1 MQGPIRKNKKCDICS
16 YATAKVSNL
25 KKHMKVH
32 NKVKS
37 EHVGPLNCPD
47 CDKSF
52 EIKKYLTAHMK
63 THIAKDTSTKDGNK
77 EKKKCSTCNYETY
90 KNFNLKS
97 HISFNSLRIGSLSR
111 IMTIRKNSPKSSPR
125 SPLVYM

>member
-1 MQGPIRKNKKCDICS
+1 M
-16 YATAKVSNL
+16 SNL

-32 NKVKS
+32 SKVKS

-63 THIAKDTSTKDGNK
+63 THLAKDHSTKDENN
-77 EKKKCSTCNYETY
+77 EIKKCSTCSYETH
-90 KNFNLKS
+90 KNSNMKRHMKTHEKAKKALKS
-97 HISFNSLRIGSLSR
+97 HVSFNSLRIGSPSR
-111 IMTIRKNSPKSSPR
+111 IMTFRNNSPKSSPR